1 MKKEFK
7 FDVLRGDNMDKQE
20 RKTIR
25 LKPITK
31 VLVPDKSKF
40 KGWEDV
46 LDYLIALGISVKV
59 GDEININGVDLE
71 IIEKY
76 SKLSEEE

>member
-1 MKKEFK
+1 
-7 FDVLRGDNMDKQE
+7 MDKQE
-20 RKTIR
+20 WKTIR
-25 LKPITK
+25 LKKPITK
-31 VLVPDKSKF
+31 VFVPDKSKL

-59 GDEININGVDLE
+59 EDGISIDGVDLE

-76 SKLSEEE
+76 SK